1 MAFQTASPGDRPIV
15 LYDGLCGMCDGVV
28 QFLLR
33 HDKRDLF
40 RFAPQQSEFAQRV
53 LPRHALDAGTIET
66 ICLIENGDSPA
77 ERVLTKSDATLR
89 IAQQL
94 GGIWQVLL
102 LAKLLPHALR
112 DVAYD
117 FVARNRYRVFG
128 RRTEC
133 RLPSAE
139 DQHRFLA

>member
-1 MAFQTASPGDRPIV
+1 MPPQTKSPGDHLIV

-33 HDKRDLF
+33 HDQRDTF

-53 LPRHALDAGTIET
+53 LARHALDASTIET
-66 ICLIENGDSPA
+66 ICLIEDCNLPA

-89 IAQQL
+89 IAQGL
-94 GGIWQVLL
+94 GGIWKVAL

-112 DVAYD
+112 DA
-117 FVARNRYRVFG
+117 
-128 RRTEC
+128 
-133 RLPSAE
+133 
-139 DQHRFLA
+139 